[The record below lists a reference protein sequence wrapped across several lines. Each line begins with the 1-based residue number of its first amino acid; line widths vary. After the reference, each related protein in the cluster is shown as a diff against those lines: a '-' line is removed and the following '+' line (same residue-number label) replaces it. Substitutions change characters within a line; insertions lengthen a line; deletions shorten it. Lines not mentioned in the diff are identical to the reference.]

1 VFFVLL
7 AKGEKSSPF
16 GELTRFA
23 SQKEKRKSKLLDNQ
37 GRKNQMTKSVYEIIT
52 EKIIEKLEKGVVPWR
67 QLNRLYLEED
77 TLSNLMAYILFFNTY
92 WNL

>member
-23 SQKEKRKSKLLDNQ
+23 SQKEKENLKNNLQNLKTIRKL
-37 GRKNQMTKSVYEIIT
+37 
-52 EKIIEKLEKGVVPWR
+52 
-67 QLNRLYLEED
+67 
-77 TLSNLMAYILFFNTY
+77 
-92 WNL
+92 

>member
-23 SQKEKRKSKLLDNQ
+23 SQKEKENLKPSKTIRKSK
-37 GRKNQMTKSVYEIIT
+37 E
-52 EKIIEKLEKGVVPWR
+52 EKRNGKK
-67 QLNRLYLEED
+67 RL
-77 TLSNLMAYILFFNTY
+77 
-92 WNL
+92 

>member
-16 GELTRFA
+16 GELTRFE
-23 SQKEKRKSKLLDNQ
+23 SQKEKENLKTKNLKPLENQ
-37 GRKNQMTKSVYEIIT
+37 RRKNKMSKSVYEIIT

-67 QLNRLYLEED
+67 HGPIQTR
-77 TLSNLMAYILFFNTY
+77 
-92 WNL
+92 

>member
-23 SQKEKRKSKLLDNQ
+23 SQKEKENLKTKLKKSKTIEQ
-37 GRKNQMTKSVYEIIT
+37 SKE
-52 EKIIEKLEKGVVPWR
+52 EKQNDKKRV
-67 QLNRLYLEED
+67 
-77 TLSNLMAYILFFNTY
+77 
-92 WNL
+92 